1 MKINTFFL
9 FLMAL
14 LALLVKEP
22 AMSQDPVQ
30 NQATHI
36 EDQASTHDEH
46 AGFQHHKL
54 ILVTGY
60 GFLTGTI
67 NEAGEEKAHIVPV
80 IGLDYEYWFN
90 HKIGLGSVNDV
101 ELGSYSVELEHQEY
115 VERKFAFVTSVVFL
129 YEPLHNWTVFAGP
142 GYEIEA
148 NHNFPVFKIG
158 TDIAKSFQ
166 DGWAVGVVLSYDIKE
181 VNSAITLAIG
191 VSKRL
196 GKSR

>member
-1 MKINTFFL
+1 MKINIPVL
-9 FLMAL
+9 FLMAF

-22 AMSQDPVQ
+22 ALSQDPVQ
-30 NQATHI
+30 NQAAHT
-36 EDQASTHDEH
+36 EDHSSAHDEH
-46 AGFQHHKL
+46 TGFQHHKL

-67 NEAGEEKAHIVPV
+67 NEEGKERAHIVPV

-101 ELGSYSVELEHQEY
+101 ELGSYSVELDHQEY

-142 GYEIEA
+142 GYELEA
-148 NHNFPVFKIG
+148 HHNFPIFKIG
-158 TDIAKSFQ
+158 TDIAKSFE
-166 DGWAVGVVLSYDIKE
+166 DGWAVGVVLSYDFKE

-196 GKSR
+196 GKSL